1 MAPTTHLL
9 ARSVI
14 YDAGRVLLV
23 QAAGKTH
30 TFLPGGHV
38 EAEEGVEACL
48 HRELDEELGLSVDLE
63 RYLGTVEH
71 GWMRDGQPHYELNH
85 CFRAR
90 PLGSTLSAERPP
102 AALENHLTF
111 RWAAVE
117 ELAAAE
123 LEPAPLRELVP
134 RWLAPD
140 GDAPPRWA
148 STLSA

>member
-1 MAPTTHLL
+1 MPTTHLL

-14 YDAGRVLLV
+14 CDAGSVLLV
-23 QAAGKTH
+23 RAAGKRH

-71 GWMRDGQPHYELNH
+71 GWERGGERHYELNH

-90 PLGSTLSAERPP
+90 PTDPQLAGGTAPT
-102 AALENHLTF
+102 ALEEHLTF
-111 RWAAVE
+111 RWAAVDD
-117 ELAAAE
+117 LAAAG
-123 LEPAPLRELVP
+123 LEPAPLRTLIP
-134 RWLAPD
+134 RWLAVPD
-140 GDAPPRWA
+140 RSAPRWA